1 MGRCG
6 YVLEMLSKI
15 YKDLLNVLPNIV
27 QQMTKEKLLSVNIN
41 YSLPC
46 QLPQQLSLYFLAAI
60 LSYSTLPRI
69 FLQTIC
75 TNILQTLKGKRI
87 VFPVCLQ
94 EINQLLLDIEKVIQ
108 ISAQSPMLKKIEQ
121 PSVKTIIF
129 PKTFIVKKS
138 DLRLC

>member
-15 YKDLLNVLPNIV
+15 YKDLLNVLHNIV

-41 YSLPC
+41 YSLTC

-69 FLQTIC
+69 FFADNLHKHFA
-75 TNILQTLKGKRI
+75 NVEGEKN
-87 VFPVCLQ
+87 CLPC
-94 EINQLLLDIEKVIQ
+94 L
-108 ISAQSPMLKKIEQ
+108 SAR
-121 PSVKTIIF
+121 
-129 PKTFIVKKS
+129 
-138 DLRLC
+138 D